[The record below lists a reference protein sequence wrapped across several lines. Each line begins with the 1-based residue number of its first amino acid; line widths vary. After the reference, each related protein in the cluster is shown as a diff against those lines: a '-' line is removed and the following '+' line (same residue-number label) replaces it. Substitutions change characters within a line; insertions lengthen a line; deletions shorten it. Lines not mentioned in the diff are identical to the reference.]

1 MLCVTRRYLTASG
14 KRWMMFV
21 QVIEGRV
28 TDREGLRRQ
37 MDRWMVELRAGA
49 SGYLGTT
56 AGIADDDRGYA
67 FVRFESAAAA
77 RANSERPE
85 QGRWWAE
92 AEKCFEG
99 EVRFADSEEVDTF
112 LAGGSDAAGFVQI
125 MKGSAPDRD
134 RLRVMDARLGE
145 HAASFRPDLIGGIRV
160 WTGPGTYIEAAYF
173 TSEAEAR
180 ANETTEPP
188 AELAAEM
195 SEFAEMMANIEF
207 VDLREPWL
215 Y

>member
-1 MLCVTRRYLTASG
+1 
-14 KRWMMFV
+14 MFV

-28 TDREGLRRQ
+28 ADREGLRRQ
-37 MDRWMVELRAGA
+37 MDRWMAELRPSA

-67 FVRFESAAAA
+67 LARFESAAAA
-77 RANSERPE
+77 KANSERPE

-92 AEKCFEG
+92 TEKCFDG
-99 EVRFADSEEVDTF
+99 RVTFADSEEIDEF
-112 LAGGSDAAGFVQI
+112 LAGGSDAAGFVQL
-125 MKGSAPDRD
+125 MKGTAPDRE
-134 RLRVMDARLGE
+134 RLRRMDSRLGE

-160 WTGPGTYIEAAYF
+160 WTGPSTYIEAAYF

-180 ANETTEPP
+180 ANETNEPP

-195 SEFAEMMANIEF
+195 AEFTEMMANIEF
-207 VDLREPWL
+207 IDLREPWL

>member
-1 MLCVTRRYLTASG
+1 
-14 KRWMMFV
+14 MMFV

-28 TDREGLRRQ
+28 ADQEGLRRQ
-37 MDRWMVELRAGA
+37 MDRWMVELRPGA

-67 FVRFESAAAA
+67 FARFESAEAA

-92 AEKCFEG
+92 TEKCFDG
-99 EVRFADSEEVDTF
+99 EVAFADSEEVDTF
-112 LAGGSDAAGFVQI
+112 LAGGSDAAGFVQV
-125 MKGSAPDRD
+125 MKGSAPNRD
-134 RLRVMDARLGE
+134 RFRAMDEKLGE
-145 HAASFRPDLIGGIRV
+145 HAGSFRPDLFGGIRV
-160 WTGPGTYIEAAYF
+160 WTGPSTYIEAAYF

-180 ANETTEPP
+180 ANETKEPP
-188 AELAAEM
+188 AELAKEM
-195 SEFAEMMANIEF
+195 GEFAEMMANIEF